1 MYPNER
7 IFIGFL
13 LGSIGVLTAIDVIED
28 FQEGTALRHI
38 GLDLGI
44 AVASIAAV
52 AFLIWKMTKDKKKIT
67 VLLKEKTIL
76 EEIAEKYQ
84 SKSRLLVE
92 GLSSQ
97 IDKEFSSW
105 GLSEAEREV
114 ALFLLKGLTI
124 QEISGLRNSAEKTV
138 RHQSSAIYKKTGLKG
153 RGELQA
159 YFLEDLL

>member
-13 LGSIGVLTAIDVIED
+13 LGSIGILTAIDVIED
-28 FQEGTALRHI
+28 FQEGTELRHF

-44 AVASIAAV
+44 AVASIIAV
-52 AFLIWKMTKDKKKIT
+52 AFLFWKMSKDKKKIKI
-67 VLLKEKTIL
+67 LLKEKTIL
-76 EEIAEKYQ
+76 EDIAEKYQ

-92 GLSSQ
+92 GLSGQ
-97 IDKEFSSW
+97 IDKEFNTW

-138 RHQSSAIYKKTGLKG
+138 RHQSGAVYKKAGLKG
-153 RGELQA
+153 RSELQA